1 MEAFVQL
8 VKQDFENTLR
18 IVQEDIKEKVEME
31 ELISDVNLLHIRFD
45 KLQSVF
51 EDVYLSLSQDDP
63 QIENIDE
70 VFMCI
75 WKSLLVTLESIKSYL
90 DSITPN
96 AESKCYPQSFSNS
109 DQMTNLLHAIQFPV
123 KLSLY
128 DGTRTEEYYPWIYAF
143 ESSIESLCTNHQGTN
158 CKCLLQ
164 LLQYTSGTAYDSIKG
179 CALIGGKEG
188 YDRAKHTLTSIYGD
202 PFIVSK
208 TISVNLRKGPLA
220 TDTNA
225 LYKLATDVHNGL
237 IILDKLKM
245 IQEMIPQEAIVDIV
259 LRLPLYVQ
267 KAWRKHALECKR
279 IHKAYPNI
287 WDLNLFIQ
295 EAASNHAD
303 PLYGQSFFDM
313 QVYRGLISPI
323 YRGSSHTLPSN
334 HHVRSDNCSPV
345 NHRDEV
351 LLSPSPDSSPSD
363 LFTPLRSRRTI
374 KSDQQCAVSNCN
386 GAKHRLYEC
395 QYFRGMIPSDR
406 LKFVDDNDLC
416 RICFLNHPTSK
427 CTVSPIL
434 CKVCNGLHSSY
445 LHV

>member
-1 MEAFVQL
+1 MEAFVQF
-8 VKQDFENTLR
+8 VKQDFESTLR
-18 IVQEDIKEKVEME
+18 IVQEDVNGKVEME
-31 ELISDVNLLHIRFD
+31 ELIRDVNILHITFD
-45 KLQSVF
+45 KLESVF

-63 QIENIDE
+63 QIVIIDNC
-70 VFMCI
+70 FTCI
-75 WKSLLVTLESIKSYL
+75 WELLLDTLENVKSYL

-96 AESKCYPQSFSNS
+96 SENKHYPQTFSNS
-109 DQMTNLLHAIQFPV
+109 DQLTNLLHAIQFPV
-123 KLSLY
+123 KLSVY
-128 DGTRTEEYYPWIYAF
+128 DGSRPEEYYPWIYAF
-143 ESSIESLCTNHQGTN
+143 ESSIESLCTDHQGIN

-164 LLQYTSGTAYDSIKG
+164 LLQYTSGAAYDSIKE

-188 YDRAKHTLTSIYGD
+188 YNRAKHTLNSLYGD

-208 TISVNLRKGPLA
+208 TISVNLRKGPSA
-220 TDTNA
+220 MDTDA

-245 IQEMIPQEAIVDIV
+245 IQEIISQEAILDIV

-267 KAWRKHALECKR
+267 EEWRKYALERKR
-279 IHKAYPNI
+279 TYKAYPNI

-303 PLYGQSFFDM
+303 PLYGQSFFDI
-313 QVYRGLISPI
+313 QAYRGLISPI
-323 YRGSSHTLPSN
+323 YGESSRDLPSN
-334 HHVRSDNCSPV
+334 HHFRSDNYSLV
-345 NHRDEV
+345 NHRDET
-351 LLSPSPDSSPSD
+351 LLSLSPDSSPSE
-363 LFTPLRSRRTI
+363 LFTPLRPRRAI
-374 KSDQQCAVSNCN
+374 KSSQQCAVSHCN

-406 LKFVDDNDLC
+406 LKFVDDNQLC
-416 RICFLNHPTSK
+416 RICFLNHSTSK
-427 CTVSPIL
+427 CTSPIL